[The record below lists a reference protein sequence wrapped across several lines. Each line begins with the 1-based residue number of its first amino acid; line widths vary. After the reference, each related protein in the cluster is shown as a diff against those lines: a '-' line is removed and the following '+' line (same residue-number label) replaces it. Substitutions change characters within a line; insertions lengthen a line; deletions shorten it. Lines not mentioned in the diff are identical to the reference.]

1 MKKITFSDYSGW
13 VEGKERNGGGYG
25 FTETAI
31 IDEAGHI
38 VSGEYSTTTDFSYCP
53 NCGRFENSDS
63 HYEECNEY
71 QPSWVM
77 EAIIAYLNGVGDEP
91 TFEEDGV
98 GYNVEEL

>member
-1 MKKITFSDYSGW
+1 MKKITFSDYTFW
-13 VEGKERNGGGYG
+13 KEGQERNGGAYG

-31 IDEAGHI
+31 VDETGSI
-38 VSGEYSTTTDFSYCP
+38 VSGEHSTTADFSYCQ
-53 NCGRFENSDS
+53 NCGRFEDNCD
-63 HYEECNEY
+63 CGEY

-77 EAIIAYLNGVGDEP
+77 ESIIAHLNGVGDEP